1 MSVRREEIEVHEAVQ
16 TDEEVILV
24 RSAWNK
30 DVWDSVRQDINNR
43 IAAGQTPVTEA
54 HLQQLGL
61 TEVVRLL
68 AIDPETP

>member
-1 MSVRREEIEVHEAVQ
+1 MSVRREEIEVQEAVQ

>member
-1 MSVRREEIEVHEAVQ
+1 MSIRREEIEVQEAVQ
-16 TDEEVILV
+16 SDEEVLLV

-30 DVWDSVRQDINNR
+30 DTWDSVRQDISNR
-43 IAAGQTPVTEA
+43 IAAGQTPVTLS
-54 HLQQLGL
+54 HLEQLGL